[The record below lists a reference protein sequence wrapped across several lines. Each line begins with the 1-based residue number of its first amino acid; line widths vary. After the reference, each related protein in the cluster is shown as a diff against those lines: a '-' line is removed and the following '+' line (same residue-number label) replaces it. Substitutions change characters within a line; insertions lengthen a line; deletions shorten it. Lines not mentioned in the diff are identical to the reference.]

1 MANNVIYLKIHLID
15 IIINHIKNNT
25 RTYSSF
31 FTIYPKKTVDLE
43 HQKLKREVVKTHV
56 LSQNQT
62 PFVWKSVSVR
72 LENGPNI
79 VKMIKVGNV

>member
-1 MANNVIYLKIHLID
+1 MANNVIYLEIYLIN

-31 FTIYPKKTVDLE
+31 FTIYPKKTADLE
-43 HQKLKREVVKTHV
+43 HRKLKREVVKTHV

-62 PFVWKSVSVR
+62 PFVWKSVFVS
-72 LENGPNI
+72 LENGPNL
-79 VKMIKVGNV
+79 VKMMKVGNV